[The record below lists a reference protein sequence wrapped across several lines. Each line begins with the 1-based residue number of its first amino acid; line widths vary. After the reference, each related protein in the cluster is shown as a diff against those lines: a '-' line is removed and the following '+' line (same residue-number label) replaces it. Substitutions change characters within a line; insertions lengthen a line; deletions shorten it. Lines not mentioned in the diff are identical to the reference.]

1 MFNQIPYARQNIGG
15 SDYERVDRVLKSD
28 FLTIGPEVEAFELEL
43 TNFVNAPTTVVSSGT
58 AALHAAYFAIGIQP
72 GDEVITPPITFIATQ
87 AMIHALGAK
96 AVFVD
101 VDANTGNIDTSKV
114 EEAITPRTKAI
125 VTVDYAGQTSDLDR
139 LLDIARKNNV
149 FLVED
154 AAHSIGTLYK
164 GRKVGSIADVTTFSF
179 FSTKNITTGEGG
191 AISSPNKELIERARR
206 FTHQGL
212 VRDQESFKIRGEGPW
227 HQEVHEFGVN
237 YRLPDILCA
246 LGSSQLKKI
255 EEFKKRRSEIFDF
268 YNSRLA
274 ENDQIKLPT
283 KSTFNDPMWHLYP
296 IQVNPNAR
304 LEIFNFLRR
313 NGVLVQVNY
322 LPAYRHPVFG
332 LTIEDFAKY
341 PGAEEFYS
349 REISLPMNTY
359 IGDSELEYV
368 ADKVLEAVSMYGSS
382 PTLN

>member
-15 SDYERVDRVLKSD
+15 DDYDRVNRVLNSD
-28 FLTIGPEVEAFELEL
+28 FLTIGPEVEAFESEL
-43 TNFVNAPTTVVSSGT
+43 SNYVNAPTTVVSSGT

-87 AMIHALGAK
+87 AMIHALGAR

-101 VDANTGNIDTSKV
+101 VDASTGNIDISRV

-125 VTVDYAGQTSDLDR
+125 VTVDYAGQTADLDT
-139 LLDIARKNNV
+139 LLAISKRNNV
-149 FLVED
+149 FLIED
-154 AAHSIGTLYK
+154 AAHSIGTIY
-164 GRKVGSIADVTTFSF
+164 RDRHVGSIADITTFSF

-191 AISSPNKELIERARR
+191 AISSPLGELIEKARR
-206 FTHQGL
+206 FSHQGL
-212 VRDQESFKIRGEGPW
+212 VRDKQSFKINGEGPW
-227 HQEVHEFGVN
+227 HQEVHDFGMN

-268 YNSRLA
+268 YNSKLA

-283 KSTFNDPMWHLYP
+283 KSSFNDPMWHLYP
-296 IQVNPNAR
+296 IQVDPGAR
-304 LEIFNFLRR
+304 LGIFNFLRG
-313 NGVLVQVNY
+313 NGILVQVNY

-332 LTIEDFAKY
+332 LNKNDFAKY
-341 PGAEEFYS
+341 PGSEEFYS

-359 IGDSELEYV
+359 INDSELEFV
-368 ADKVLEAVSMYGSS
+368 AEKVLEAVSIYGNTT
-382 PTLN
+382 TLN

>member
-1 MFNQIPYARQNIGG
+1 VVKQIPYARQDIGG
-15 SDYERVDRVLKSD
+15 SDYERVNQVLKSD

-43 TNFVNAPTTVVSSGT
+43 SNFIDAPTTVVSSGT

-72 GDEVITPPITFIATQ
+72 GDEVLTPPITFIATQ

-101 VDANTGNIDTSKV
+101 VDANTGNIDISKV

-125 VTVDYAGQTSDLDR
+125 VTVDYAGQTADLDS
-139 LLDIARKNNV
+139 LLIIARKHNI

-154 AAHSIGTLYK
+154 AAHSIGSTYK

-191 AISSPNKELIERARR
+191 AISSPNSELIEKAKR

-212 VRDQESFKIRGEGPW
+212 IRDQEKFMITGEGPW
-227 HQEVHEFGVN
+227 HQEVQEFGVN

-268 YNSRLA
+268 YASRLA
-274 ENDQIKLPT
+274 ENEQIKLPT
-283 KSTFNDPMWHLYP
+283 KSRFNDPMWHLYP
-296 IQVNPNAR
+296 IQVNPSTR
-304 LEIFNFLRR
+304 LEVFNFLRS

-332 LTIEDFAKY
+332 LNVQDFAKY
-341 PGAEEFYS
+341 PGSEEFYS

-359 IGDSELEYV
+359 IEDSELEYV
-368 ADKVLEAVSMYGSS
+368 ADKVLEAVSIYG
-382 PTLN
+382 N